1 MILKKTGFCSKKEIS
16 QLWYW
21 NSPRRSFNENSTF
34 SNIFCKQRIYF
45 RAVNSFWR
53 LIGQIA
59 ISVNFQFHCE
69 VSIFSS
75 NRYIIKTKCKNLL
88 TTRHTENK
96 CFKWRKEIVAYLM
109 TFSTPVCLFSLL
121 HERSKKN
128 FDRKQVCPI
137 TLSIKRP
144 LRVAALFL
152 LTTIGL
158 KSIYWVSLEGGTFGT
173 IFFIKK
179 AQNTSLSCFC
189 KHGTERNDRQTN
201 KQTKERLESRL

>member
-1 MILKKTGFCSKKEIS
+1 
-16 QLWYW
+16 
-21 NSPRRSFNENSTF
+21 
-34 SNIFCKQRIYF
+34 
-45 RAVNSFWR
+45 
-53 LIGQIA
+53 
-59 ISVNFQFHCE
+59 
-69 VSIFSS
+69 
-75 NRYIIKTKCKNLL
+75 
-88 TTRHTENK
+88 
-96 CFKWRKEIVAYLM
+96 M

-158 KSIYWVSLEGGTFGT
+158 KSIYWVSLKGGMFGT

-179 AQNTSLSCFC
+179 AQNISLSCFC

-201 KQTKERLESRL
+201 KQTKERLESRLQTASLWTISWIFTNWLNRFPNSHVRLEWFFNLSMKFFMRDYSMFHMVVQINKSRK